1 MAKNGHD
8 NLIPNSQRS
17 AEEVRENQRRGGIK
31 SGETRRRKRDMR
43 QCFEAMFKTAAPDK
57 IKKGIEKQGLDIP
70 DDLNLYEALTY
81 SMYMRAMGGDA
92 RMVSL
97 IMDVMGEKNSDK
109 LKEKELKMREKE
121 LQRGRNE
128 AIERLDSI
136 LEGLRNEAEAD
147 EETE

>member
-43 QCFEAMFKTAAPDK
+43 QCFEAMSKMPAPDK
-57 IKKGIEKQGLDIP
+57 VIKAFKKQGLEVP
-70 DDLNLYEALTY
+70 DDLNTYEALTY
-81 SMYMRAMGGDA
+81 SMMMKAMSGDS
-92 RMVSL
+92 RMTSL

-109 LKEKELKMREKE
+109 LKEKELKLREKE
-121 LQRGRNE
+121 LQKGRSE
-128 AIERLDSI
+128 AIERLDDI
-136 LEGLRNEAEAD
+136 LRGLKDAAETD

>member
-8 NLIPNSQRS
+8 NLIPANKRTKDE
-17 AEEVRENQRRGGIK
+17 ARENARKGGIK
-31 SGETRRRKRDMR
+31 SGEARRRKRDMR
-43 QCFEAMFKTAAPDK
+43 QCFESMFKTAAPDK

-81 SMYMRAMGGDA
+81 SMYMKAMSGDS

-97 IMDVMGEKNSDK
+97 IMDVMGEKNSDR

-121 LQRGRNE
+121 LQRGKNE
-128 AIERLDSI
+128 AIDRLDDI
-136 LEGLRNEAEAD
+136 LKGLRDNAFN